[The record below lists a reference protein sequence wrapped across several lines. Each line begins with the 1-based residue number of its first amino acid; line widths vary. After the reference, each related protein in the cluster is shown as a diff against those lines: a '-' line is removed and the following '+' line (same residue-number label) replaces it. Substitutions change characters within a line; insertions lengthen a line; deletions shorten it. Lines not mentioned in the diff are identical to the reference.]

1 MSNYAT
7 NADLNGVTGDD
18 ACNLASK
25 PNLALLKTEVDK
37 IDIAKLKTVPAD
49 LSRLSNNKVVKQ
61 KRVCD
66 KLAAKITQNYL
77 VLKMMY
83 RYLKKTGDT
92 DHISAWKSKELSDES
107 IRLPTTSNN
116 NFAPSLNIFGVRAR
130 VKLDGSC
137 LKQDK
142 ITFTHKAVVS
152 IYIVYEINL

>member
-49 LSRLSNNKVVKQ
+49 LSRLSNNEVVKQ

-66 KLAAKITQNYL
+66 KLAAKITQKL
-77 VLKMMY
+77 F
-83 RYLKKTGDT
+83 
-92 DHISAWKSKELSDES
+92 SA
-107 IRLPTTSNN
+107 
-116 NFAPSLNIFGVRAR
+116 
-130 VKLDGSC
+130 
-137 LKQDK
+137 
-142 ITFTHKAVVS
+142 
-152 IYIVYEINL
+152 